1 MAIQQLSVFVENQPG
16 KLLAKVKALAEAG
29 INLRAMS
36 IADTKDFGILRVIA
50 SDTEKAREVLAADS
64 IVVVTDVV
72 AVQMNDETGALYDIL
87 KVLGDAGIN
96 VEYLYAFTA
105 SGDHGAYVAL
115 RVDDNENAEKA
126 LAASGIDT
134 LKNDDALTM

>member
-16 KLLAKVKALAEAG
+16 KLLAKVKALADAG